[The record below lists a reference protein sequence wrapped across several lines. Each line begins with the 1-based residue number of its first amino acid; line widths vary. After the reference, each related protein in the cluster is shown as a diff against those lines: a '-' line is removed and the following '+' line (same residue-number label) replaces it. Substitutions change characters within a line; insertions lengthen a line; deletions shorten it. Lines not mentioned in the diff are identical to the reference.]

1 MENIVNFLMDPR
13 LGALCIHS
21 GVPQTP
27 EWEDVSFMRF
37 TPFSGSSLNVTVCS
51 TTCDGN
57 FSVRIL
63 KEREE
68 LTAFLLVF
76 CGEVTE
82 EAGEDEIFLV
92 SARKF

>member
-1 MENIVNFLMDPR
+1 MENIVNFLMDPQ

-21 GVPQTP
+21 EVPQTP

-37 TPFSGSSLNVTVCS
+37 TPFSEGSLDVTVYSLC
-51 TTCDGN
+51 GK

-76 CGEVTE
+76 CGEVVEE
-82 EAGEDEIFLV
+82 EAEEETFLI
-92 SARKF
+92 SAKKF